1 MHKLAPFR
9 VKNAEIYAFLGV
21 NFHFCLIHACVK
33 ELTNIMSGHASLSS
47 RQSLSLSTMNKIYTT
62 LQKFVRACVQVCVF
76 ACVVIYAKVLP
87 GSVL

>member
-1 MHKLAPFR
+1 MPRFT
-9 VKNAEIYAFLGV
+9 
-21 NFHFCLIHACVK
+21 HFGGKFSLLSDTRLCKRIDKYHVW
-33 ELTNIMSGHASLSS
+33 TYASLSS